1 MASEQKLKTRFGQL
15 VIGPPGSG
23 KTTYVAAMSEL
34 LKSMGRKVSIINL
47 DPANENMNYEPDVD
61 IANLIRV
68 EEVMDELS
76 LGPNGGLVYAMQFLM
91 KNLDWLKEKLDQL
104 PNNNYL
110 MIDCPGQV
118 ELYTVDQSMKNLIEY
133 LSKMDYRFAAVHLV
147 DAHYCSDPGKFIA
160 VCLTSLTTM
169 LQIALPHVN
178 LLSKVDLVER
188 YGKLHFNL
196 DYYTEVL
203 DLEYLMDTF
212 PEDNFT
218 KKYKQLNEALTGLIN
233 DYSLVNFLPITVK
246 SKERMLAASQV
257 IDKANGYVFGSG
269 EERTLRNLMGSAMG
283 GSDFE
288 WAKTGDIRATY
299 MSDSEKSCDTN
310 QKLLGND
317 LDLVDIDPQFQV

>member
-91 KNLDWLKEKLDQL
+91 KNLDWLKDKLDQL

>member
-310 QKLLGND
+310 EKLLGND